1 MLELKEIRKEETSKK
16 RMLYRLM
23 KAGKIKCYYGEDGAH
38 MYDVAEYEA
47 WARMHKK
54 YGHCQRSENNGKQK
68 ETQHVSFESTR
79 SAS

>member
-1 MLELKEIRKEETSKK
+1 MGELKEVRKEETSKK

-23 KAGKIKCYYGEDGAH
+23 KAGKIKCFYGEEGAY

-54 YGHCQRSENNGKQK
+54 YGHCQRNENNGEQK
-68 ETQHVSFESTR
+68 
-79 SAS
+79 

>member
-1 MLELKEIRKEETSKK
+1 MNELKEVRKETDKIKK
-16 RMLYRLM
+16 RMLYKLI
-23 KAGKIKCYYGEDGAH
+23 KLGKIKCYYADDGAF

-68 ETQHVSFESTR
+68 
-79 SAS
+79 

>member
-1 MLELKEIRKEETSKK
+1 MNELKEVRKETDKIKK
-16 RMLYRLM
+16 RMLYKLI
-23 KAGKIKCYYGEDGAH
+23 KLGKIKCYYTDDGAF

-68 ETQHVSFESTR
+68 
-79 SAS
+79 